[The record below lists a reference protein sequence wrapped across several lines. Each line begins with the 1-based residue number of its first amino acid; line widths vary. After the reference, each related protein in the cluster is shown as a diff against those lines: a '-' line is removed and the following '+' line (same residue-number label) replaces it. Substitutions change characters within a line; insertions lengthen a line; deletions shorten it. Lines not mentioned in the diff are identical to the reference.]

1 MADLFDGY
9 GATAT
14 RRHGGAPPWD
24 EMFSDIAAAGPDT
37 AREAYADIHSTLS
50 RMTKAELRGR
60 TEALASS
67 YLAQGV
73 TFDFAGEERP
83 FPLDAVPRVIPQAE
97 WLTVEAG
104 VKQRV
109 LALERFLADVYGEQ
123 RAVKDGVIPARLISS
138 SEHFHREAAGITG
151 ANNVRIQVSG
161 IDLIRDEK
169 GAWRVL
175 EDNVRVPSGVSY
187 VISNR
192 RVMAQTLP
200 ELFMSMRVRPVG
212 DYPHRLLGALRAA
225 APEGVEDPVV
235 VVLTPGVFNS
245 AYFEHTLLARLMGVE
260 LVEGRDLFCSG
271 GRVWMRTTAG
281 PTRVDVIYRRVDD
294 EFLDPL
300 QFRADS
306 MLGSPGLLL
315 AARLG
320 NVTIANAVG
329 NGVADDK
336 LIYTYLPDLIRYYLA
351 EDAIIPNVD
360 TWRLEDPASLE
371 EVLDRLDELV
381 VKPVAG
387 SGGKG
392 LVVGP
397 DASKEELA
405 ELKVQLLADP
415 RGWIAQPVVQLS
427 TIPTLVEDGMRPR
440 HADLRPFAVNDG
452 SDVWVLPGGLT
463 RVALPEGQL
472 VVNSSQGGGSKDT
485 WVVGLDPLRTAEH
498 DVANLVAD
506 QAAVTTSSIP
516 IITSDSHLPDHHP
529 SDCPRR
535 DQQQQQQQQQQSSS
549 SRWLSSA
556 RRARVETIRSGNSG
570 AGFDTPPEA
579 GYSTSGFPMLSRI
592 AESLFWIGRYIERS
606 DGTAR
611 ILDVHLQL
619 LLEDP
624 WIEED
629 IACRSL
635 LSVMGTE
642 VGEENDLTRA
652 DVLAILAVDRN
663 QPASIAYS
671 LNAAREN
678 ARRAREVVNTELWEV
693 LNTTRARMPRKVAS
707 DKVHE
712 FFTWVRERSA
722 LAVGIVE
729 SATNRDEAYRFF
741 TLGRSIER
749 ADMTARLLATRQLTE
764 ASGPSWTTILRSVGA
779 YEAYLRTYRGVP
791 SAQKAAEFLLLDR
804 LFPRSILYS
813 VTRAEQQLR
822 EIEPRADR
830 VGVSDQ
836 AQRLLGQIRS
846 ELEYRPV
853 ADLIADLP
861 THMDAVQR
869 TTTSVSEAIRQRYFP
884 TNDVAAWV
892 GENT

>member
-1 MADLFDGY
+1 
-9 GATAT
+9 
-14 RRHGGAPPWD
+14 
-24 EMFSDIAAAGPDT
+24 
-37 AREAYADIHSTLS
+37 
-50 RMTKAELRGR
+50 
-60 TEALASS
+60 
-67 YLAQGV
+67 
-73 TFDFAGEERP
+73 
-83 FPLDAVPRVIPQAE
+83 
-97 WLTVEAG
+97 
-104 VKQRV
+104 
-109 LALERFLADVYGEQ
+109 
-123 RAVKDGVIPARLISS
+123 
-138 SEHFHREAAGITG
+138 
-151 ANNVRIQVSG
+151 
-161 IDLIRDEK
+161 
-169 GAWRVL
+169 
-175 EDNVRVPSGVSY
+175 
-187 VISNR
+187 
-192 RVMAQTLP
+192 
-200 ELFMSMRVRPVG
+200 
-212 DYPHRLLGALRAA
+212 
-225 APEGVEDPVV
+225 
-235 VVLTPGVFNS
+235 
-245 AYFEHTLLARLMGVE
+245 
-260 LVEGRDLFCSG
+260 
-271 GRVWMRTTAG
+271 
-281 PTRVDVIYRRVDD
+281 
-294 EFLDPL
+294 
-300 QFRADS
+300 
-306 MLGSPGLLL
+306 
-315 AARLG
+315 
-320 NVTIANAVG
+320 
-329 NGVADDK
+329 
-336 LIYTYLPDLIRYYLA
+336 
-351 EDAIIPNVD
+351 
-360 TWRLEDPASLE
+360 
-371 EVLDRLDELV
+371 
-381 VKPVAG
+381 
-387 SGGKG
+387 
-392 LVVGP
+392 
-397 DASKEELA
+397 
-405 ELKVQLLADP
+405 
-415 RGWIAQPVVQLS
+415 
-427 TIPTLVEDGMRPR
+427 
-440 HADLRPFAVNDG
+440 
-452 SDVWVLPGGLT
+452 
-463 RVALPEGQL
+463 
-472 VVNSSQGGGSKDT
+472 
-485 WVVGLDPLRTAEH
+485 
-498 DVANLVAD
+498 
-506 QAAVTTSSIP
+506 
-516 IITSDSHLPDHHP
+516 
-529 SDCPRR
+529 
-535 DQQQQQQQQQQSSS
+535 
-549 SRWLSSA
+549 
-556 RRARVETIRSGNSG
+556 
-570 AGFDTPPEA
+570 
-579 GYSTSGFPMLSRI
+579 MLSRI

-624 WIEED
+624 WIEEN

-642 VGEENDLTRA
+642 VSEEAELTRA
-652 DVLAILAVDRN
+652 DVLALLAVDRN

-830 VGVSDQ
+830 IGVTDG